1 MVAKEDGDADKADG
15 QGSSVG
21 ADGEASDN
29 VGGVAGFGGFCDM
42 ADGGAVGGG
51 VVVGDEEDNKGH
63 EKTDKRG

>member
-15 QGSSVG
+15 QGGSVG

-42 ADGGAVGGG
+42 ADGGAVGRG
-51 VVVGDEEDNKGH
+51 VVVGDEEDDEGH
-63 EKTDKRG
+63 EKAYEGG